1 MSPAPADTRPAWGN
15 IVLCSLLGAVLLGL
29 MALHAREW
37 EWHAPT
43 ASRWWWACIVLVA
56 WAGFTGWLGWHR
68 RAASRRQA
76 GPVTADRVSISETLL
91 VVFAS
96 QTGTAEQWAR
106 QTAQSLQQARV
117 PARAVELGQID
128 VAMLTEAR
136 RVLFVVSTTGEGD
149 APDSAARFVTQC
161 MHAPQT
167 LASLQYGLLALGD
180 RDYNDFCG
188 FGRAL
193 QHWLQ
198 QSGATPLF
206 DPVEVDNGD
215 PSALRH
221 WQHHLALLSGAA
233 ELPDWQAPD
242 YRRWQ
247 LTERVLLNPGSAGGP
262 CFHLA
267 LRPLEGETTWQA
279 GDLVEIGPRHAMP
292 AVDAWLATYGLD
304 GNALVEH
311 AGRRAALREWLVASH
326 LPEHDQARGKSLQQ
340 LAAALQALPHREYS
354 IASMPADGT
363 LHLLVRRMS
372 RDDGSPGIGS
382 GWLTQYAQIGED
394 IALRIRAN
402 PGFHMPADDRPMVLI
417 GNGTG
422 LAGLRALLKA
432 RIAAGRV
439 RNWLLFGER
448 DAAHDF
454 YHRDEILSWQA
465 QGLIERIDL
474 AWSREGDSRDYVQDR
489 LRRHGDVLQAWVA
502 QGAAVY
508 VCGSLAGMAPG
519 VDAVLRDR
527 LGDEAVERLRE
538 EGRYRRDVY

>member
-1 MSPAPADTRPAWGN
+1 MSAKAAHSRPAWGN
-15 IVLCSLLGAVLLGL
+15 LVLCTLLGLLVLGL

-37 EWHAPT
+37 EWHAPA
-43 ASRWWWACIVLVA
+43 ASRWWWAGLVLVT

-68 RAASRRQA
+68 RAALRRQLA
-76 GPVTADRVSISETLL
+76 SITTKPTSTGETVL

-106 QTAQSLQQARV
+106 QTTQSLQQANV
-117 PARAVELGQID
+117 AAHAVELGQID
-128 VAMLTEAR
+128 VATLAEAR

-149 APDSAARFVTQC
+149 APDSAARFVSQC
-161 MHAPQT
+161 MRTPCS
-167 LASLQYGLLALGD
+167 LVSLQYGLLALGD
-180 RDYNDFCG
+180 RDYDDFCG
-188 FGRAL
+188 FGRTL

-198 QSGATPLF
+198 LSGATPLF
-206 DPVEVDNGD
+206 DAVEVDNGD

-242 YRRWQ
+242 YQRWQ

-267 LRPLEGETTWQA
+267 LRPLEGEATWRA
-279 GDLVEIGPRHAMP
+279 GDLVEIGPRHASSV
-292 AVDAWLATYGLD
+292 VDAWLATHGLD
-304 GNALVEH
+304 GNAVVEH
-311 AGRRAALREWLVASH
+311 DGRRAALRAWLAASH
-326 LPEHDQARGKSLQQ
+326 LPGPDQVRGQSPQQ
-340 LAAALQALPHREYS
+340 LVAALQALPHREYS
-354 IASMPADGT
+354 IASLPSDGA
-363 LHLLVRRMS
+363 LHLLVRRML
-372 RDDGSPGIGS
+372 REDGSPGIGS
-382 GWLTQYAQIGED
+382 GWLTHGAQIGED
-394 IALRIRAN
+394 IALRVRAN
-402 PGFHMPADDRPMVLI
+402 PGFHMPPDDRPLVLV

-432 RIAAGRV
+432 RIAAGSV

-448 DAAHDF
+448 ESAHDF
-454 YHRDEILSWQA
+454 YHRDEILHWQA

-474 AWSREGDSRDYVQDR
+474 AWSREGESRTYVQDR
-489 LRRHGDVLQAWVA
+489 LRMQGDVLQAWVA

-519 VDAVLRDR
+519 VDAVLRDM